1 MAEQED
7 ITAEDFGTDA
17 ASRAR
22 RRGIRERLNASA
34 NRKLITGFLATLAG
48 GIFWGFSGTCASY
61 LFENYAVDTAWG
73 SWSCAS
79 SARARSFS
87 SSFSRPIARR
97 LKQLLTTPRDL
108 ALLAVFAASGVFL
121 NQYFYLLAVRAMNA
135 GTATVLQ
142 CLQLIITNGL
152 RLPTWRGAVPASASS
167 RAWRWR
173 SPAPICLRRRVTPPR
188 SLSRPTGSPSVLSR
202 RWGAACMSIIPTGLL
217 ARYGSS
223 IVTGMGMLVSG
234 LASSVIIRPWEQV
247 PVFDARA
254 GAPSPCLSLWDRSS
268 RTSYICRA

>member
-61 LFENYAVDTAWG
+61 LFENYAVDTAWLMVVRQLCSG
-73 SWSCAS
+73 ALFLVFILETD
-79 SARARSFS
+79 RA
-87 SSFSRPIARR
+87 R

-142 CLQLIITNGL
+142 CLQLIIIMVYACL
-152 RLPTWRGAVPASASS
+152 RARRGSPQARARGRGAGARRHLSA
-167 RAWRWR
+167 
-173 SPAPICLRRRVTPPR
+173 CD
-188 SLSRPTGSPSVLSR
+188 G
-202 RWGAACMSIIPTGLL
+202 G
-217 ARYGSS
+217 
-223 IVTGMGMLVSG
+223 
-234 LASSVIIRPWEQV
+234 
-247 PVFDARA
+247 
-254 GAPSPCLSLWDRSS
+254 
-268 RTSYICRA
+268 